1 MLLPTI
7 LPNPG
12 VTLQIPAGKRRGGGG
27 GVQGGT
33 IGFRTHRACGSIVA
47 GPRDNKVVRLI
58 HVHEHVQRQAIE
70 GQGHEK
76 EGDVITLTKT
86 MLVVLTKTMLVVLCE
101 FL

>member
-1 MLLPTI
+1 
-7 LPNPG
+7 
-12 VTLQIPAGKRRGGGG
+12 
-27 GVQGGT
+27 
-33 IGFRTHRACGSIVA
+33 VA